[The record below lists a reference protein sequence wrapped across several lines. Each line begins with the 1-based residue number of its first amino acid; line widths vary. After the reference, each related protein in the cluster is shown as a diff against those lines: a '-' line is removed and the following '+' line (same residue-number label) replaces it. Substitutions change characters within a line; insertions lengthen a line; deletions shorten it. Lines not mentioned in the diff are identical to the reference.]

1 MMQTALTWWQ
11 GRDAREQRLLAVLGV
26 LLAAMLVWLAILRP
40 LAAFRESAAERHAR
54 VAALMPSVRDAA
66 IGIAAEDGAP
76 ARGDGRAVRD
86 IVAASANVA
95 GLEFTSSQPEDGGGV
110 LVSIAAVKPTFLFG
124 WIAGLELTEGI
135 VADRVLVQRNDDS
148 TVSAQIGF
156 SDGPA

>member
-1 MMQTALTWWQ
+1 MQAALTWWQ

-40 LAAFRESAAERHAR
+40 LAAFRESAIERHAR
-54 VAALMPSVRDAA
+54 VAAMMPSVHAA
-66 IGIAAEDGAP
+66 AAGIAAEDGAP

-86 IVAASANVA
+86 VVAAAANAA
-95 GLEFTSSQPEDGGGV
+95 GLEFTSTQPEEGGV

-124 WIAGLELTEGI
+124 WIAGLERNEGI

-156 SDGPA
+156 SDGPV